1 MAEELPCCFVVGLHS
16 DFGQVIPFR
25 VAKEAMGQ
33 LELLLP
39 PWAQVQRAIRVV
51 AKVLVAAKV
60 QVVVVVE
67 AICADSSAYQI
78 PILSTAEISGLGF
91 RRLKEIIVREG
102 GFHCRCDRWGFL
114 WTL

>member
-39 PWAQVQRAIRVV
+39 WAQVQRAIRVV

-60 QVVVVVE
+60 QVVVV

-91 RRLKEIIVREG
+91 VRRLKEIIFHEG

>member
-16 DFGQVIPFR
+16 DFGQVIPSR

-33 LELLLP
+33 LELLL

-60 QVVVVVE
+60 QVLVVVE
-67 AICADSSAYQI
+67 AICVDSSAYQI
-78 PILSTAEISGLGF
+78 PVLSTAEISGLDF
-91 RRLKEIIVREG
+91 RRLKEIIFHEG
-102 GFHCRCDRWGFL
+102 GFHCRCYRRGFPL
-114 WTL
+114 TL